1 MLKVF
6 NKSIFY
12 IPFINFM
19 QNHIFSVYEKCLS
32 LSMSR
37 KKRKIGTP
45 PGTPMFTGE
54 MTLANTAMTIIR
66 YNDDIIEK
74 IEDIGSLDWKNDTA
88 HCNWLDIR
96 GVNDTIFVEQIGHK
110 FNIHPLAM
118 EDILDVDQRPKMD
131 EYDEGIFMT
140 LVALKLDHDTF
151 ILKKE
156 QITLFFGKNFLISFQ
171 EDADDFLHTIRE
183 RMYQKRGKIR
193 GKGIDYLAY
202 SIIDYVVDHYYEALD
217 YIEKRISDIDE
228 TLHAEQS
235 NISNE
240 VLHDLKIQIIRI
252 RKSIYPM
259 REVINKFIRSEN
271 PLINSETDIYLR
283 DLADHSSQISDM
295 SETYQDMINSLH
307 DLYQTEISN
316 RLNNVMKILTI
327 ISTIFIPLNFIAGI
341 YGMNF
346 EFMPELHA
354 KNGYYVIMAIMLSI
368 ALLFLYFFRRK
379 RWI

>member
-1 MLKVF
+1 
-6 NKSIFY
+6 
-12 IPFINFM
+12 
-19 QNHIFSVYEKCLS
+19 
-32 LSMSR
+32 MSR

-45 PGTPMFTGE
+45 PGTPVFTGE
-54 MTLANTAMTIIR
+54 TILSKTDFTIIR
-66 YNDDIIEK
+66 YSEDVIDSL
-74 IEDIGSLDWKNDTA
+74 EDIGSVDWQNDLA
-88 HCNWLDIR
+88 HQYWMDIR
-96 GVNDTIFVEQIGHK
+96 GVNDTVFIEKIGHK

-118 EDILDVDQRPKMD
+118 EDILDVDQRPKLD
-131 EYDEGIFMT
+131 EYDDGIFIT
-140 LVALKLDHDTF
+140 LLALKLEEESF
-151 ILKKE
+151 ILRKE
-156 QITLFFGKNFLISFQ
+156 QVTLFFGKNFLITFQ
-171 EDADDFLHTIRE
+171 EDADDFLQVIRD

-193 GKGIDYLAY
+193 SKGTDYLAY
-202 SIIDYVVDHYYEALD
+202 SIIDYVVDHYYAALD
-217 YIEKRISDIDE
+217 YIEKKISEIDE
-228 TLHAEQS
+228 TLHSEQN
-235 NISNE
+235 NIPKE

-283 DLADHSSQISDM
+283 DLIDHSSQISDM

-327 ISTIFIPLNFIAGI
+327 ISTIFMPLNFIAGI

-346 EFMPELHA
+346 EYMPELHA
-354 KNGYYVIMAIMLSI
+354 KHGYYVIISIMLI
-368 ALLFLYFFRRK
+368 VALGFLYFFRRK